1 MAICATRRLKFI
13 HIPKTGG
20 TSLIKALKLDPVGY
34 HDAWNVYP
42 SETSKFI
49 SFTVIRDPVKR
60 FLSQYNFGM
69 SDRTYWHIKGTAHEF
84 ADYRVM
90 KDMSLE
96 DIILDLKEPCKER
109 KLKHSGWWPQS
120 WFVCDRQDRP
130 RVHYLLRQERLQPE
144 LDQML
149 SELGHPT
156 VKLESINVSEQRI
169 SLANLNEKLIGM
181 LTDLYRSDYDAFGYP
196 LTTTEL

>member
-1 MAICATRRLKFI
+1 MAICATRRLKFV

-20 TSLIKALKLDPVGY
+20 TSLIKALKLDPAGF

-49 SFTVIRDPVKR
+49 SFTVIRDPIQR
-60 FLSQYNFGM
+60 FLSQYNSGM
-69 SDRTYWHIKGTAHEF
+69 SDRSFWHIKGTVNEF
-84 ADYRVM
+84 ADYQAM

-96 DIILDLKEPCKER
+96 EILLDLKEPWKER

-120 WFVCDRQDRP
+120 WFVCDREGRT
-130 RVHYLLRQERLQPE
+130 RVHYLLRQEDLQLE

-156 VKLESINVSEQRI
+156 VKLDRINVSEQRI
-169 SLANLNEKLIGM
+169 SMDNLNKQLIGM
-181 LTDLYRSDYDAFGYP
+181 LADVYRSDCDAFGYS
-196 LTTTEL
+196 LETGVS